1 MRYCEVCGFVMDE
14 LSCDRD
20 KQNCPICSGMFSEDD
35 MTALRYAELSE
46 QEKDNYDEQLYNLII
61 SNPNFDR
68 RTHYRNELNIEN
80 GWSYVH
86 FRPEKMFQYDPH
98 AVASASKDNI
108 EAWIEDRKVN
118 EPFKPFP
125 PIDGIKAREVAKN
138 AEITRKAIERGYFNE
153 QPKQSANVPKCPICN
168 STNLSKISAMK
179 KAGKI
184 GLFGIFGAGDIGK
197 TYKCNNCG
205 SRF

>member
-1 MRYCEVCGFVMDE
+1 MRYCEACGYVMDE
-14 LSCDRD
+14 FAYSRD
-20 KQNCPICSGMFSEDD
+20 KQNCPFCSGVLSEDN

-46 QEKDNYDEQLYNLII
+46 QEKDVYDEQLLNTIQSSPRFNKRLYCTYN
-61 SNPNFDR
+61 SMD
-68 RTHYRNELNIEN
+68 N
-80 GWSYVH
+80 GAFWSG
-86 FRPEKMFQYDPH
+86 FRPDKWKRLDTSIPIEQ
-98 AVASASKDNI
+98 I
-108 EAWIEDRKVN
+108 EATIEARKSR

-125 PIDGIKAREVAKN
+125 PIDDIKAREVAKN
-138 AEITRKAIERGYFNE
+138 AEITRKAIDRGYFNE
-153 QPKQSANVPKCPICN
+153 KPKQSANVPKCPICN
-168 STNLSKISAMK
+168 STNLSKISNLK